1 MLVLKR
7 NPLTHLG
14 LTCLLLLLSHF
25 TFAQQP
31 ATLKGTVV
39 NATDNTPL
47 EGVSVV
53 QEGQVRGTVTNKQG
67 AFTLKVTG
75 SKPVIIFSYVGF
87 QNATLS
93 WDGKA
98 TLNVKLESNPNDLQ
112 DVVVVGYG
120 VQKKINQTG
129 AVQTIKFEDAVN
141 QPVTNTGQLMYGRF
155 AGVQLTQSSGL
166 PGTDASSVVI
176 RGVGT
181 FGNSTPLIVI
191 DNIQYATMDVFN
203 SLSPADIESISVLK
217 DASASSIYG
226 ARGANGVIVVTTKQG
241 KVGTYSVVY
250 NNYFGFQSV
259 TVVPEYLD
267 AVNFAT
273 LRNERDINT
282 NGPTAPIRYSAADIQ
297 LLRDGSDRDR
307 YANTKW
313 SDEILKTAPIQNHFI
328 AISGGAGK
336 TSFRASL
343 GYLTQGA
350 VVQGK
355 FKADRYNLGLNINS
369 KITNWLTLSSV
380 TNAFWSKFVGPSG
393 GPNAITGETGIINQ
407 FQRSAPTVP
416 VYYSNGEYGI
426 VDGSYLKV
434 NASLPITNPI
444 QRGFLGDYV
453 SDQINV
459 SQRIGLKIQ
468 LHKNLSFETSGSFNI
483 SNTKTSDF
491 SPTNQTLDWA
501 GNIVGQTLIN
511 TLRKTSNFNYRLL
524 AENIL
529 RFNKIFGK
537 KHDVSVLFGQSAIYS
552 KSEIFSGSL
561 QGFPS
566 NTVQEFDG
574 GGLVNPTLSGSAQE
588 DAVESLFGRINYVHN
603 KKYLFEFNARRDGSS
618 KFPSDIRYGIF
629 PSASA
634 GWRIKQENWFKK
646 IKWLTELKIK
656 GSWGITGNDNIG
668 NYIFQQTL
676 NGGLDYFIGTSTPV
690 TGVSQT
696 TFASRDIK
704 WETVEQYDIGVDI
717 GLFKNKLT
725 IGADYFDRLS
735 TDLLY
740 NNFPLPPTLGITSL
754 RARNS
759 ASMQNKGVEIVANYQ
774 NKSKEFS
781 YNIGGSVTYN
791 ISNNVVSLGNGAA
804 VTLTSESVVR
814 AGSPFQAILGYRVLG
829 VFQTAAEVAA
839 APRQF
844 GSLLTAPGDFQYADI
859 SGPDGKPDGIV
870 DIRDREI
877 IGDPYPK
884 YIYNFNS
891 GLNWKSFSLSF
902 IFEGV
907 ADLDR
912 LLRTNGQTPMEGD
925 RNNALSYW
933 VNRWTPTNTNT
944 NLPRLGGINNGS
956 AITSS
961 FYIQDV
967 SYLRMKNIEVGYT
980 IPESITKKLA
990 IARIRIF
997 MSGQNMVT
1005 FTKMKNFDPERSRNN
1020 NSDQLTPL
1028 YKTFTVGLNVKF

>member
-1 MLVLKR
+1 MPKSKPLNKLV
-7 NPLTHLG
+7 
-14 LTCLLLLLSHF
+14 LLLSLLLVSQF
-25 TFAQQP
+25 SFSQVITV
-31 ATLKGTVV
+31 KGKVV
-39 NATDNTPL
+39 NAADNTPL
-47 EGVSVV
+47 EGVSIV
-53 QEGQVRGTVTNKQG
+53 QEGVVKGTVTNKTG
-67 AFTLKVTG
+67 DFVLKVNGAKAT
-75 SKPVIIFSYVGF
+75 INFSYVGF
-87 QNATLS
+87 QNFS
-93 WDGKA
+93 FNWDKQ
-98 TLNVKLESNPNDLQ
+98 TTISVKLEATSADLQ

-129 AVQTIKFEDAVN
+129 AVQTVKFDDEVN

-155 AGVQLTQSSGL
+155 SGVQLTQSSGL

-181 FGNSTPLIVI
+181 FGNSTPLVVI
-191 DNIQYATMDVFN
+191 DNIQYSTMDVFN

-226 ARGANGVIVVTTKQG
+226 ARGANGVIVVTTKKG
-241 KVGTYSVVY
+241 KAGTLSVVY
-250 NNYFGFQSV
+250 NNYFGFQTV

-267 AVNFAT
+267 AVNFAL
-273 LRNERDINT
+273 LRNERDLNT

-297 LLRDGSDRDR
+297 ALRDGTDRNR
-307 YANTKW
+307 YGNTKW
-313 SDEILKTAPIQNHFI
+313 SNEILKTAPIQNHYI
-328 AISGGAGK
+328 AISGGTGK
-336 TSFRASL
+336 TSFRASV

-355 FKADRYNLGLNINS
+355 FKADRYNIGLNVNS
-369 KITNWLTLSSV
+369 TISNWLTLSSV
-380 TNAFWSKFVGPSG
+380 TNAFWARFTGPAN

-426 VDGSYLKV
+426 VDGSYLKI
-434 NASLPITNPI
+434 NASLPITHPI
-444 QRGFLGDYV
+444 QRGFLGDYT

-459 SQRIGLKIQ
+459 SQRFGLKIQ

-483 SNTKTSDF
+483 TNVKVSDF
-491 SPTNQTLDWA
+491 SPTNSTFDWA

-511 TLRKTSNFNYRLL
+511 TLRKSTTFSYRLL

-529 RFNKIFGK
+529 RFNKVFGR
-537 KHDVSVLFGQSAIYS
+537 KHDVSVLLGHSSIYN
-552 KSEIFSGSL
+552 KSEGFAGSL

-574 GGLVNPTLSGSAQE
+574 GGLVNPSLTGSAQE

-634 GWRIKQENWFKK
+634 GWRIKQENLFKK
-646 IKWLTELKIK
+646 IRWLTELKIK

-676 NGGLDYFIGTSTPV
+676 NGGIDYFIGTSTPV

-696 TFASRDIK
+696 TFASRDIR
-704 WETVEQYDIGVDI
+704 WETVEQFDIGIDI

-754 RARNS
+754 RSRNS
-759 ASMQNKGVEIVANYQ
+759 ASMQNKGVEIVVNYQ
-774 NKSKEFS
+774 NKVKAFS

-804 VTLTSESVVR
+804 ATVTAESVVR

-829 VFQTAAEVAA
+829 IFQTAAEVAA

-844 GSLLTAPGDFQYADI
+844 ASLLTAPGDFRYADI
-859 SGPDGKPDGIV
+859 SGPGGKPDGII
-870 DIRDREI
+870 DIQDREI
-877 IGDPYPK
+877 IGNPYPK

-891 GLNWKSFSLSF
+891 GLNWKNFSFSF

-907 ADLDR
+907 ADIDR

-933 VNRWTPTNTNT
+933 INRWTPTNTNT
-944 NLPRLGGINNGS
+944 NLPRLGGINNGA
-956 AITSS
+956 AITSD

-980 IPESITKKLA
+980 IPESITKKLS
-990 IARIRIF
+990 ISRLRVF
-997 MSGQNMVT
+997 MSGQNVVT

-1020 NSDQLTPL
+1020 SSDQLTPL
-1028 YKTFTVGLNVKF
+1028 YKTVTFGVNVKF